1 MNTSLTYEILM
12 YLNSF
17 YFGMFATCEI
27 GMGTLKAVNLDYTKT
42 KLTQESLVLV
52 FLCLLESVRIYLGK
66 KGSLSDHGKK
76 FYILISVTLI
86 TFIFFRMASDCICV
100 PDNPMSSWCSLPTV
114 STIPHIKAGIHF
126 VCLDVD
132 PTHHRI
138 IVSFN

>member
-1 MNTSLTYEILM
+1 MVNTSLTYEILM

-52 FLCLLESVRIYLGK
+52 FLCLLESVRIHLGK

-76 FYILISVTLI
+76 I
-86 TFIFFRMASDCICV
+86 
-100 PDNPMSSWCSLPTV
+100 
-114 STIPHIKAGIHF
+114 
-126 VCLDVD
+126 
-132 PTHHRI
+132 
-138 IVSFN
+138 